1 MYHNFNE
8 TVLFYSRILRGR
20 DPDYQKLAVKGL
32 IGSSKRVLSGTKNE
46 DKIKAI
52 IEGVKVLEDFLE
64 KFDKENRSKLNMAYL
79 PSAVVTA
86 FAASK
91 HSLPQEFISVYGKDA
106 KGNYKHLRTLHPKDD
121 DSTSW
126 DIIRNKE
133 LNKIKE
139 KIGDA
144 KLFKDDGS
152 PTAEHLQLIQWAYS
166 PQADKV
172 KNLAN
177 GSKEKAD
184 RKRKPTRSSSS
195 DSSSE
200 EESNTPSKKQRS

>member
-1 MYHNFNE
+1 MFR
-8 TVLFYSRILRGR
+8 LCSRILRGR
-20 DPDYQKLAVKGL
+20 DPDYQKLAIKGL

-52 IEGVKVLEDFLE
+52 NEAVKVLEAFLE
-64 KFDKENRSKLNMAYL
+64 KFDRENRSKLNMAYL
-79 PSAVVTA
+79 PSSVV
-86 FAASK
+86 AALATSSK
-91 HSLPQEFISVYGKDA
+91 SPLAQEFVSVYNKEA
-106 KGNYKHLRTLHPKDD
+106 KGNYKHLRTLYPKAD

-139 KIGDA
+139 KIGNA
-144 KLFKDDGS
+144 KLFKEDGS
-152 PTAEHLQLIQWAYS
+152 PSAEHLQLIQWAYS

-177 GSKEKAD
+177 GSKGKED
-184 RKRKPTRSSSS
+184 RKRKPSRSTSS
-195 DSSSE
+195 DSSSDD
-200 EESNTPSKKQRS
+200 ESDTPPKKQKA